1 MLGKKVAFF
10 DIDGTLFRWSL
21 FLFYVDRMVER
32 GILPDLLRKEYEDKF
47 ILWQNRD
54 GDFTDYVNAVVKV
67 FDSNLKGVKVDDF
80 LQCVQEV
87 VDENA
92 KKTYVF
98 TRNFIKKLK
107 EQDYYVIAVSH
118 SAKLALDKFCPTY
131 GFDKVYGMMYEI
143 DANGCFTGKILNEDE
158 IKNKANIVKRAIKKE
173 NLSLEDSIAVGDTG
187 ADISML
193 DMVQMP
199 IAFNPNKE
207 LYDHALS
214 SGWKIVVERKDVIY
228 NISP

>member
-1 MLGKKVAFF
+1 MSGKRVAFF

-32 GILPDLLRKEYEDKF
+32 GILPESIREEYEDKL

-54 GDFTDYVNAVVKV
+54 GDFTDYVNTVVEA
-67 FDSNLKGVKVDDF
+67 FENNLRGVRVDDF

-87 VDENA
+87 VDENS

-107 EQDYYVIAVSH
+107 DQDYYVIAISH
-118 SAKLALDKFCPTY
+118 SAKLALDKFCPMY

-143 DANGCFTGKILNEDE
+143 DTSGRFTGEILNENE
-158 IKNKANIVKRAIKKE
+158 IKNKASIVKRAVEKE
-173 NLSLEDSIAVGDTG
+173 KLSLKDSIAIGDTG

-193 DMVQMP
+193 EMVERP
-199 IAFNPNKE
+199 IAFNPNRE
-207 LYDHALS
+207 LYEHAVS
-214 SGWKIVVERKDVIY
+214 SGWEIVVERKDVIY